1 MDHTDDS
8 SIEELYSRM
17 CLTTEEREIFHLL
30 VAYARCALCS
40 DHIDMSKEE
49 YSLEEIAKA
58 CQLPEEFCREGYE
71 IALSMYNR
79 GFEKDD
85 KYYLIDDKKKGFIP
99 GYFSEYMLFPLN
111 RLASKLLRG
120 NMFNDMCSRLDKK
133 ERGILTK
140 LRVYIK
146 NIMLCENDIYVLGRK
161 WTLNRIA
168 KRYKITVQDIKDAVE
183 GNSSGI
189 DCNDHK
195 IRINKT
201 ANILLGCYLQKLE
214 ETLNELK
221 DYETSK
227 RESER
232 KICSGLS

>member
-1 MDHTDDS
+1 MDKDNTDDVDS
-8 SIEELYSRM
+8 MFYKMNLSD
-17 CLTTEEREIFHLL
+17 EERHMLDLI
-30 VAYARCALCS
+30 YKYSMCALCS

-49 YSLEEIAKA
+49 YSLEEIAKV
-58 CQLPEEFCREGYE
+58 CQLSEEFCRKGYE
-71 IALSMYNR
+71 DALGTYKII
-79 GFEKDD
+79 FEKDD

-99 GYFSEYMLFPLN
+99 GYFSEYMLIPLR
-111 RLASKLLRG
+111 RLASELLRG
-120 NMFNDMCSRLDKK
+120 NTFNEMCSRLDKN
-133 ERGILTK
+133 ERDIITK

-195 IRINKT
+195 IRISKT

-221 DYETSK
+221 AYETSK
-227 RESER
+227 RES
-232 KICSGLS
+232 

>member
-1 MDHTDDS
+1 MDKDNTDDVDS
-8 SIEELYSRM
+8 MFYKMNLSD
-17 CLTTEEREIFHLL
+17 EERHMLDLI
-30 VAYARCALCS
+30 YKYSMCALCS

-133 ERGILTK
+133 ERDILTK

-168 KRYKITVQDIKDAVE
+168 KRYKITVQDIKEAVE
-183 GNSSGI
+183 GNYSGI
-189 DCNDHK
+189 DCNAHK
-195 IRINKT
+195 IRISKT

-221 DYETSK
+221 AYETSK
-227 RESER
+227 
-232 KICSGLS
+232 

>member
-1 MDHTDDS
+1 MEHTDNN

-40 DHIDMSKEE
+40 DHIDMDKTE
-49 YSLEEIAKA
+49 YSLEEIAEA
-58 CQLPEEFCREGYE
+58 CNVPKEFCKPYYEQAVNIYNNVREQ
-71 IALSMYNR
+71 
-79 GFEKDD
+79 D
-85 KYYLIDDKKKGFIP
+85 KYDLIASDLKGFVA
-99 GYFSEYMLFPLN
+99 GFFSESALIPL
-111 RLASKLLRG
+111 RHEAAKLLRG
-120 NMFNDMCSRLDKK
+120 STFIDICSRVDKR
-133 ERGILTK
+133 ERDILGK
-140 LRVYIK
+140 LRTYIK

-195 IRINKT
+195 IRICRT

-227 RESER
+227 RES
-232 KICSGLS
+232 